1 MLWKLLL
8 LQGAP
13 LLKTGLVQ
21 AFLFPKGLKPARPTY
36 SLSPPCW
43 GIDLLCSVTLLSPG
57 SSYLWPGS
65 VLPGTL
71 YTS

>member
-21 AFLFPKGLKPARPTY
+21 AFLFPKGLKPAC
-36 SLSPPCW
+36 PP
-43 GIDLLCSVTLLSPG
+43 GGRSAAPSDIH
-57 SSYLWPGS
+57 
-65 VLPGTL
+65 VLIPRTCG
-71 YTS
+71 YVS